1 MASRINIEEKP
12 EEKSHRCIKKIFTYK
27 LSILY
32 WIVVILN
39 KQFQVAKEWDY

>member
-1 MASRINIEEKP
+1 MASRINIRGKARGEV
-12 EEKSHRCIKKIFTYK
+12 HRCIKKIFTYK